1 MSCSSK
7 CTSTMPLKSMRPEFS
22 RQRAA
27 RQSGFALVA
36 AMFVMIIIAMVVLA
50 MMRMAGNQH
59 GTNSLAIQQ
68 ARAYQ
73 AARSGLDWGIS
84 RVAFPARIVTAPCLA
99 APANTKLTMDAGSN
113 LAEFNN
119 LVVVSFTLVPYLED
133 GNQRC
138 IYRLTATAQNGVP
151 GSRPD
156 YAYRSLSATVE
167 N

>member
-1 MSCSSK
+1 MH
-7 CTSTMPLKSMRPEFS
+7 LKSQRPKS
-22 RQRAA
+22 RRQRA
-27 RQSGFALVA
+27 RGQEGFALVA

-50 MMRMAGNQH
+50 MMRLAGNQH

-73 AARSGLDWGIS
+73 AARAGLDFGIS
-84 RVAFPARIVTAPCLA
+84 RVAFPARVVAAPCLA
-99 APANTKLTMDAGSN
+99 APANATLAMGAGSN

-119 LVVVSFTLVPYLED
+119 LVVVSFTLLAYSEN
-133 GNQRC
+133 GNPQC
-138 IYRLTATAQNGVP
+138 IYTLTATAQNGVP

-156 YAYRSLSATVE
+156 YAYRSLNATVE

>member
-1 MSCSSK
+1 
-7 CTSTMPLKSMRPEFS
+7 MRPDLS
-22 RQRAA
+22 RQRAP
-27 RQSGFALVA
+27 RQTGFALVA

-50 MMRMAGNQH
+50 MMRLAGNQH

-73 AARSGLDWGIS
+73 AARAGLDWGIS
-84 RVAFPARIVTAPCLA
+84 RVAVPARVVTAPCPA
-99 APANTKLTMDAGSN
+99 APANTALTMEAGSN

-119 LVVVSFTLVPYLED
+119 LVVVSFTLASYLED
-133 GNQRC
+133 GNPRC

-151 GSRPD
+151 GNRPD